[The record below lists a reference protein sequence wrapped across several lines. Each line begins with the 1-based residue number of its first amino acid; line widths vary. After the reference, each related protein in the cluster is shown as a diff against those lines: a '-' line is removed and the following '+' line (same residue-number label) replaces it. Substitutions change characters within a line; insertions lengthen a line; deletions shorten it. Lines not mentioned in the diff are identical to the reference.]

1 MKLTLPK
8 TLIFSALLLSGVN
21 VVSAA
26 SVLTTLTSNLP
37 EFTQDDYMLG
47 NYLIQPFTT
56 GDAASLSK
64 LQISSNSGWNLA
76 NTPTVSLL
84 DSGRNIVADFV
95 YQSSAYEL
103 VTYSVS
109 SNGGSSY
116 ALTAA
121 ETYFIQ
127 INGGSG
133 YLNVTTSPSQTGLPN
148 WTIGD
153 GFFTGF
159 DSTASAQSSQILKF
173 SLSGQ
178 VPEPA
183 TGSLLVVGFGFFA
196 LARRFKRS

>member
-26 SVLTTLTSNLP
+26 SVLTTLVANVSEP
-37 EFTQDDYMLG
+37 MQDDFYLG
-47 NYLIQPFTT
+47 STFVQPFTT
-56 GDAASLSK
+56 GGAASLTT
-64 LQISSNSGWNLA
+64 LQIASNSGWSA
-76 NTPTVSLL
+76 SDSPTVSLL

-103 VTYSVS
+103 VNYSVS

-133 YLNVTTSPSQTGLPN
+133 YLNVTTIPIQTGLSG

-153 GFFTGF
+153 VSYHGV
-159 DSTASAQSSQILKF
+159 DSSASTPSIQILQF